1 MNFDDPIDYRGT
13 NSTKWDKMERVYGV
27 SPDDGLAMWV
37 ADMDFRPPQAALDAV
52 ATMAERGIF
61 TYHMDDEAY
70 LAAIC
75 GWMERRHGWAVDPD
89 WISTTHGVVNG
100 IALCL
105 MAFTEP
111 GDKVVLF
118 TPVYHAFA
126 RVIKS
131 AGRQVVECPLA
142 LVDGVYHMDLE
153 AYADQLDGTE
163 KMVIFCSPHNPSGR
177 IWTPEKQ
184 RDLARF
190 CADRDLLLIAD
201 EIHHD
206 LIYPGQSHTPMPVA
220 APEITDRLIMTTAPS
235 KVFNIAG
242 NHTSQVIIPD
252 QTLRLK
258 FAGALRAMS
267 ISSNITGINMTRAC
281 YAHGDD
287 WVDAL
292 MAYLDGNRRVFGDGI
307 NAIPGLEFMPM
318 QATYLSWVDF
328 SGTGMAKAEFIERVQ
343 KRARIAASHGDTF
356 GLGGDSYLR
365 FNIGTQR
372 SRIVEAVARLQDAFS
387 DLQ

>member
-1 MNFDDPIDYRGT
+1 MNFDEIIDCRGT

-27 SPDDGLAMWV
+27 SPEDGLAMWV
-37 ADMDFRPPQAALDAV
+37 ADMDFHPPQAALDAV
-52 ATMAERGIF
+52 TALNEHGMY
-61 TYHMDDEAY
+61 TYHMDDDSY
-70 LAAIC
+70 LGAIC
-75 GWMERRHGWAVDPD
+75 GWMDRRHGWQVNPN

-100 IALCL
+100 IGLCL

-111 GDKVVLF
+111 GDKIVLF

-126 RVIKS
+126 RIIKA

-142 LVDGVYHMDLE
+142 LIDGVYHMDLE

-163 KMVIFCSPHNPSGR
+163 KMVIFCSPHNPGGR
-177 IWTPEKQ
+177 IWTVGEQ

-206 LIYPGQSHTPMPVA
+206 LIYPGHEHTPMPVA

-252 QTLRLK
+252 QSLRIK

-267 ISSNITGINMTRAC
+267 ISSNIVGVNMTRAC
-281 YAHGDD
+281 YDHGDD

-292 MAYLDGNRRVFGDGI
+292 MLYLDENRRVFGDAI
-307 NAIPGLEFMPM
+307 NAIPGLKFMPM

-328 SGTGMAKAEFIERVQ
+328 SGTGMAKAEFIGRVE

-372 SRIVEAVARLQDAFS
+372 ARINEAIARLQDAFA

>member
-1 MNFDDPIDYRGT
+1 MNFDEPIDYRGT
-13 NSTKWDKMERVYGV
+13 SSTKWDKMERVYGV

-37 ADMDFRPPQAALDAV
+37 ADMDFRPPQAALDA
-52 ATMAERGIF
+52 AAALAERGIF
-61 TYHMDDEAY
+61 TYHMDDDAY

-75 GWMERRHGWAVDPD
+75 GWMERRHGWAVDPN

-105 MAFTEP
+105 SAFTEP
-111 GDKVVLF
+111 GDKIVLF

-126 RVIKS
+126 RVIRS

-153 AYADQLDGTE
+153 ACADQLDGSE
-163 KMVIFCSPHNPSGR
+163 KMVIFCSPHNPGGR
-177 IWTPEKQ
+177 IWTPEEQ

-190 CADRDLLLIAD
+190 CQDRDLLLIAD

-206 LIYPGQSHTPMPVA
+206 LIYPGQKHTPMPVA
-220 APEITDRLIMTTAPS
+220 APDIADRLIVTTGPS
-235 KVFNIAG
+235 KAFNIAG

-252 QTLRLK
+252 QSLRIR
-258 FAGALRAMS
+258 FAEALRAMS
-267 ISSNITGINMTRAC
+267 ISSNITGVNMTRAC
-281 YAHGDD
+281 YQHGDA
-287 WVDAL
+287 WIDAL
-292 MAYLDGNRRVFGDGI
+292 MAYLDENRRLFSAGI
-307 NAIPGLEFMPM
+307 NAIPGLKVMPM

-328 SGTGMAKAEFIERVQ
+328 SGTGMAKEEFIDRVQ
-343 KRARIAASHGDTF
+343 KRARIAASHGETF
-356 GLGGDSYLR
+356 GRGGDSYLR

-372 SRIVEAVARLQDAFS
+372 ARIEQAVARLQEAFA

>member
-1 MNFDDPIDYRGT
+1 MNFDEIIDCRGT

-27 SPDDGLAMWV
+27 SPEDGLAMWV
-37 ADMDFRPPQAALDAV
+37 ADMDFHPPQAALDAV
-52 ATMAERGIF
+52 TALNEHGMY
-61 TYHMDDEAY
+61 TYHMDDDGY
-70 LAAIC
+70 LGAIC
-75 GWMERRHGWAVDPD
+75 GWMDRRHGWQVNPN

-100 IALCL
+100 IGLCL

-111 GDKVVLF
+111 GDKIVLF

-126 RVIKS
+126 RVIKA

-142 LVDGVYHMDLE
+142 LIDGVYHMDLE
-153 AYADQLDGTE
+153 ACADQLDGTE
-163 KMVIFCSPHNPSGR
+163 KMVIFCSPHNPGGR
-177 IWTPEKQ
+177 IWTVGEQ

-206 LIYPGQSHTPMPVA
+206 LIYPGHAHTPMPVA

-252 QTLRLK
+252 QSLRIK

-267 ISSNITGINMTRAC
+267 ISSNIVGVNMTRAC
-281 YAHGDD
+281 YDHGDD

-292 MAYLDGNRRVFGDGI
+292 MLYLDENRRVFGDAI
-307 NAIPGLEFMPM
+307 NAIPGLKFMPM

-328 SGTGMAKAEFIERVQ
+328 SGTGMAKAEFIGRVE

-372 SRIVEAVARLQDAFS
+372 ARINEAIARLQDAFA